1 MISCW
6 YLQLANEP
14 IRKQEEGRNIG
25 DTMQRGEPPGH
36 IAGRKKVECGMDV
49 QSILSNTKPFLSQTL
64 STWVYPKSRCF
75 DSNSI
80 TTNYQSLIYA
90 G

>member
-1 MISCW
+1 MH
-6 YLQLANEP
+6 
-14 IRKQEEGRNIG
+14 
-25 DTMQRGEPPGH
+25 RGEPPGH
-36 IAGRKKVECGMDV
+36 VAGRKRVERGMDV

-75 DSNSI
+75 DSSSI
-80 TTNYQSLIYA
+80 MTNYQSLIYA